1 MILVLAQKLLA
12 GVATEFLGTSCFQQL
27 FFLYT
32 RRSEFND
39 KTHLEEFISAKAS
52 DQIPE
57 QVPLSKGP
65 QRGDNDSEA
74 NIQCPLFII
83 SLQKWM
89 FGNAI
94 SQHLSTWNWNLQQM
108 YANVT
113 IFQPSKSPIPSSV
126 FHLKKIKG
134 KREEV
139 TNTRP
144 KFPAVYS

>member
-65 QRGDNDSEA
+65 QRGDLQRLRSEYPMSVVHHQLTKMDVW
-74 NIQCPLFII
+74 QCYLTTPFYLE
-83 SLQKWM
+83 LEL
-89 FGNAI
+89 A
-94 SQHLSTWNWNLQQM
+94 
-108 YANVT
+108 ANVR
-113 IFQPSKSPIPSSV
+113 KC
-126 FHLKKIKG
+126 HD
-134 KREEV
+134 
-139 TNTRP
+139 
-144 KFPAVYS
+144 FPAIQKSYPIVCLSS